1 MPSSRATIPRLKS
14 IKIKEHLDTLAES
27 NAVSIDIGGTLA
39 KVIIMDNFIE
49 NFRCFEK
56 PILVPHQHIY
66 SPELSIF
73 YQESE
78 QTCIFFV
85 SKLTISMNVEV
96 S

>member
-49 NFRCFEK
+49 NFRCFK
-56 PILVPHQHIY
+56 NLFSSLINIFIL
-66 SPELSIF
+66 LSFLFF